1 MVTTEELGDAIKEIY
16 DKGRVSFADRV
27 KILDLLRD
35 IKWEI
40 KQMRKVV
47 EMLYLIANG
56 PVDDYQRAQ
65 LLADVQE
72 VMNELE
78 IEVGR

>member
-72 VMNELE
+72 AMNELE

>member
-1 MVTTEELGDAIKEIY
+1 MVTTDELGDAIKEIY

-27 KILDLLRD
+27 KVLDLLRD

-47 EMLYLIANG
+47 EMLYLIVNR
-56 PVDDYQRAQ
+56 PVDDCQRAQ

-72 VMNELE
+72 AMNELE

>member
-1 MVTTEELGDAIKEIY
+1 MTTVDELEEAIKQVY

-72 VMNELE
+72 AMNELE

>member
-27 KILDLLRD
+27 KVLGLLAD
-35 IKWEI
+35 IKREI

-56 PVDDYQRAQ
+56 PVADYQRAQ

-72 VMNELE
+72 AMNELE

>member
-1 MVTTEELGDAIKEIY
+1 MVKTEELGDAIKEIY

-56 PVDDYQRAQ
+56 PVDDCQRAQ

-72 VMNELE
+72 AMNELE